1 MAAAGSRNFPNLVI
15 AESKQC
21 APTGLLNPFLIFP
34 SVPELAG
41 LGPSVP
47 YIHAP
52 SEELLWGRAL
62 AISSPLQAGC
72 GEGCGMRRL
81 GGGGREGGTGALAL
95 AGSLTYSS
103 FFFFLMSHPQVSP
116 RWVGA
121 AGSTYGPLRKGQ
133 VWVGPAGKAAS
144 SCACPLF
151 PSWALGWGRPKG
163 PARGWPFE
171 LGSGGRSEQSS

>member
-103 FFFFLMSHPQVSP
+103 FFFFFDEPPPGVPKVGGGCRFHIRATAEGAGLGGAGGEGSIFLCLSSVSI
-116 RWVGA
+116 
-121 AGSTYGPLRKGQ
+121 
-133 VWVGPAGKAAS
+133 
-144 SCACPLF
+144 
-151 PSWALGWGRPKG
+151 
-163 PARGWPFE
+163 
-171 LGSGGRSEQSS
+171 LGSGVGATERTGPRLAL

>member
-1 MAAAGSRNFPNLVI
+1 MAATGSRNYPNRII
-15 AESKQC
+15 AESKQR
-21 APTGLLNPFLIFP
+21 APRGLLNPFLIAP
-34 SVPELAG
+34 SAPELAG

-81 GGGGREGGTGALAL
+81 GGGGREGSMGALAL

-103 FFFFLMSHPQVSP
+103 FFFFDEPPPGVPKVGGGCRFHIRATAEGASLGGAGGEGSIFLCLSSISILGFG
-116 RWVGA
+116 VGA
-121 AGSTYGPLRKGQ
+121 TERT
-133 VWVGPAGKAAS
+133 
-144 SCACPLF
+144 CPRL
-151 PSWALGWGRPKG
+151 AL
-163 PARGWPFE
+163 
-171 LGSGGRSEQSS
+171 

>member
-1 MAAAGSRNFPNLVI
+1 MAAAGSRNFPNLII

-41 LGPSVP
+41 LGPTVP

-95 AGSLTYSS
+95 AGYLT
-103 FFFFLMSHPQVSP
+103 
-116 RWVGA
+116 
-121 AGSTYGPLRKGQ
+121 
-133 VWVGPAGKAAS
+133 
-144 SCACPLF
+144 
-151 PSWALGWGRPKG
+151 
-163 PARGWPFE
+163 
-171 LGSGGRSEQSS
+171 